1 MKGRYIMTNNELIDR
16 YVYAVSAQL
25 PGSIRNDVDKELRT
39 AISDMLDER
48 CDGMTPS
55 ENDVKVVLTELGD
68 PSELALKYDPR
79 GERWLIGPKY
89 YRSYFKVLTIV
100 LIANTCA
107 LILAGIVSA
116 MAGES
121 SGAWYSIAAEW
132 LNNIWNTALA
142 VFAVVTIVFAVLEY
156 KKVNIGS
163 NGDLMNLPPV
173 PEKNEKISRVD
184 SIIGIFVGAIILVVF
199 LFAPQ
204 WVGLGVM
211 NLPDGGSRF
220 VSLFNVPVVK
230 DLWFLFV
237 VSFGAS
243 IANDCFK
250 LIVARYNIKVAIVNA
265 VCEAV
270 TIIMSAFI
278 LLRSDIVNPQISE
291 LVSELDVAPEDVE
304 VVSGIF
310 SHLNVLIF
318 GLIAVFGLISIVVT
332 TVKGIK
338 YSKAAK

>member
-1 MKGRYIMTNNELIDR
+1 MSNNELIDR

-48 CDGMTPS
+48 CDGMAPS

-79 GERWLIGPKY
+79 GEKWLIGPKY

-107 LILAGIVSA
+107 LILAGIVA
-116 MAGES
+116 ALVGES
-121 SGAWYSIAAEW
+121 TGAWYTIVAEW

-142 VFAVVTIVFAVLEY
+142 VFAIVTIVFAVLEY
-156 KKVNIGS
+156 KKVNIS
-163 NGDLMNLPPV
+163 SSGDLMNLPAV
-173 PEKNEKISRVD
+173 PQKNEKISRVD
-184 SIIGIFVGAIILVVF
+184 SVIGIFVCVIILVLF

-204 WVGLGVM
+204 WVGFGAM

-220 VSLFNVPVVK
+220 IPFFNIPVVK

-278 LLRSDIVNPQISE
+278 LLRADIVNPQISE
-291 LVSELDVAPEDVE
+291 IVSSLDVAPEDAQM
-304 VVSGIF
+304 VSDLF

-318 GLIAVFGLISIVVT
+318 GLIVIFGLISIVVT